1 MTPLALSLV
10 LTAAVLHATW
20 NYCAKR
26 AGGGLPFVY
35 AVGLIIVALYVP
47 VVLVYHRSNPLD
59 LSWTAVIW
67 ILGSGVLKTTYAL
80 VLQRGYRRGDF
91 SLVYPMARGTG
102 PLLATLAAV
111 VLLGERPGLVVIG
124 GGLLIIGS
132 VFWMSGGPRLWQGG
146 RTHLHA
152 SIGPGVAIGAC
163 IAAYTIWDRHGVARL
178 AIPPIYYDAGTA
190 CTQLALLTPFAWRRR
205 TEVQAVLRGQWRYAV
220 GVATLSPLA
229 YVLVLTA
236 LSFTAVSYVAPAR
249 EISIIIGAYLGARV
263 LREEDGRRRMLAAV
277 GVCLG
282 VIALALG

>member
-10 LTAAVLHATW
+10 ITAAVLHATW

-35 AVGLIIVALYVP
+35 AVGLMIVALYVP
-47 VVLVYHRSNPLD
+47 VVLVYHRSHPLD
-59 LSWTAVIW
+59 LSWGALGW
-67 ILGSGVLKTTYAL
+67 ILGSGVLKTAYAL
-80 VLQRGYRRGDF
+80 ILQRGYRRGDF

-146 RTHLHA
+146 LAHLSP
-152 SIGPGVAIGAC
+152 SIGHGIAIGAC
-163 IAAYTIWDRHGVARL
+163 IAAYTIWDRHGVSQL
-178 AIPPIYYDAGTA
+178 AIPPIYYDASTA

-205 TEVQAVLRGQWRYAV
+205 AEVRTVLQHQWRYAV

-263 LREEDGRRRMLAAV
+263 LREEDSRRRMIAAV